1 MGRRL
6 TDRETVADIQESID
20 CLTQRKMLPKR
31 ERRKSPR
38 VGDIPGKVFKTW
50 FARAYVHGGYGLSS
64 KSDKRRPSYT
74 ALARFFAER
83 GRKGMRA
90 ALLNY
95 HSKDVDRPHEVPRT
109 KDFES
114 LVRER
119 KEFFPSFEADKI
131 FLRA

>member
-1 MGRRL
+1 M
-6 TDRETVADIQESID
+6 
-20 CLTQRKMLPKR
+20 
-31 ERRKSPR
+31 
-38 VGDIPGKVFKTW
+38 
-50 FARAYVHGGYGLSS
+50 HGGYGLSS

-83 GRKGMRA
+83 GRKDMRA
-90 ALLNY
+90 ALPNY
-95 HSKDVDRPHEVPRT
+95 RSKDVDRPHEMPRT